1 MKFTSIED
9 ASCAYQRYILLT
21 LIINTIFKRNIISIP
36 NLKGEVGTGGLEGV
50 EEVVGALINSLP
62 HVEGLS
68 SPEPALVVEDVHVDP
83 GERGLGA
90 PALVEHTEAD
100 PRHSRKLA
108 HLAQDDYYWC
118 MQ

>member
-1 MKFTSIED
+1 MHTKDI
-9 ASCAYQRYILLT
+9 AILLAV
-21 LIINTIFKRNIISIP
+21 IINAIFKRNIISIP

-100 PRHSRKLA
+100 PRHSRKFA
-108 HLAQDDYYWC
+108 HLAQDDH
-118 MQ
+118 